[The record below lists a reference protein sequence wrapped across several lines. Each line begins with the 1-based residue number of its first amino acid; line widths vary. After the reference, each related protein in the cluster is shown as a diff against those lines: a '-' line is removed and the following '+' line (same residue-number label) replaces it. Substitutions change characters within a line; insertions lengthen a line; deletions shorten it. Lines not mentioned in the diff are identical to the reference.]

1 MTQSDTEI
9 VLRVING
16 DSDAF
21 ELLLTKYSDHVLKI
35 LKKRLPYQQ
44 VEETAQVVFIKAY
57 RSLPTLKNRGNFKHW
72 LSSIAVKT
80 CYDFW
85 RKQYRNREFT
95 MSSLTEKHRDW
106 VETVMSDQSSRL
118 EHEKNLQKEAREFLD
133 WALDR
138 LSAGDKMVLELV
150 YLEGFSIKEAA
161 ELLGWSVANV
171 KIRSF
176 RSRKKLHQLLAEL
189 SESEENII

>member
-1 MTQSDTEI
+1 MTQFDAEI
-9 VLRVING
+9 VRRVING

-21 ELLLTKYSDHVLKI
+21 EHLLTKYSDHVLKI
-35 LKKRLPYQQ
+35 LKKHLPYQQ

-57 RSLPTLKNRGNFKHW
+57 RSLPTLKSRGNFKHW

-106 VETVMSDQSSRL
+106 VETIMSDQSSRL
-118 EHEKNLQKEAREFLD
+118 EHEKTLQKETRELLD

-138 LSAGDKMVLELV
+138 LSARDKMVLELV